1 MGMKPR
7 ATRRKIRR
15 SYTLSAEAFAFVKES
30 RKCLGTASNSETLEL
45 LLRDAM
51 REAKLREL
59 DTACKEYYDT
69 ASDEDLAE
77 QRKWAEMTG
86 PNMFLGVPD

>member
-1 MGMKPR
+1 MKPR
-7 ATRRKIRR
+7 ATGRKIRR
-15 SYTLSAEAFAFVKES
+15 SYTLTPEAFAFLKES
-30 RKCLGTASNSETLEL
+30 RQRLGAASNSETLEL
-45 LLRDAM
+45 LIH
-51 REAKLREL
+51 EARRGTKLREI
-59 DTACKEYYDT
+59 DAAYKDYYDT